1 MNTNNMFWETD
12 ENKLIMSQIFSNKNQ
27 KEIKKKL
34 LEQFVEIKGKKPTYI
49 LKGEVFDSFV
59 NAKTN
64 KLPCGYSWVTLDGV
78 LNCPDDELIDAKCGQ
93 AATGNV
99 IGRVRSYGGET
110 RSAQLIVS
118 IIINDAFNKENK
130 AFDQVLNKSLEQ
142 DWYKEYKIKINS
154 DRRTNEDVLVNRNIL
169 FTDFHELKK
178 ESLNNLI
185 GDDTVVDTFRG
196 NESQL
201 RCLRKL
207 KKWKGSIQ
215 QMFLL
220 DCVMRFGKTFM
231 FYEYIKENYVN
242 KDIFEIHAVFCHDT
256 KTRDGWIKKADK
268 YYKGLFNVIQLNDV
282 RNFDFN
288 QVVDKN
294 TIVLI
299 SQQLLHANKLDVSDI
314 TEKYEKTLQE
324 LIKFDIKVENVFV
337 DECHN
342 YFSLKWKE
350 YFESISKKIILA
362 SGTAANVKITYHDQ
376 FDEDN
381 TYTDTLIDLIRRL
394 KTDYEIEL
402 KIRLN
407 RIDIQDLDGCD
418 GINISNLQD
427 YNEAKDGLKN
437 PATADKFWEGV
448 FKGYDTSPLC
458 EEKIYN
464 NPTHVPI
471 YCETVAFAESG
482 YNYLKKHPELGI
494 KPIMCAGSK
503 RDVKNESELN
513 WEIEKANVD
522 GLSTAMF
529 TAGAYIQGISVK
541 YWKNLMN
548 ISCKKTYEIFYQFLG
563 RIFEID
569 VEEFYGETV
578 NGTMYDYYPH
588 RTVMVGAEFAD
599 SMSISN
605 KTEYSESIRV
615 YFRTFNIWDFVKK
628 GDGTFVKADLNKME
642 KEIRE
647 YGNSSL
653 FRKGCK
659 ASLILNTKKDVML
672 GLMSESKELVQFLMD
687 TIVKPNS
694 TRKKA
699 LEAYMSDLEKGKN
712 NYSEGGTPTKKL
724 PIHIKTTVHKLIDA
738 MSVYTERIPYVAKVL
753 YEHGL
758 ITNLTV
764 KELMSKF
771 THPLFEGGFCFP
783 NDIIAE
789 QFSSHITQYGVIN
802 KIDKKISDGFDIPV
816 MSEYLDL
823 PSDEFFEKCEQ
834 YDDLYRYDGDYT
846 QLCVKDAYG
855 LLKAELSSLNISTK
869 STFHLGNAKSGS
881 IGIAMARLLYDNSQK
896 YFGKVLSKEEILQK
910 ISFCEKNS
918 FHSISNT
925 AMGFTKGVPDD
936 KDYIIINP
944 PYKGKELLHLKLFL
958 ESFKRLN
965 NNGLLICLH
974 PSTQILN
981 GDESKYITTEFR
993 KILQDYDTTI
1003 TLIDGNKLF
1012 NAGFFTPLSVT
1023 RVRKTKDMSIKLINK
1038 YFDNSNNEV
1047 IDIENIDD
1055 VYVHPSNSVIS
1066 IRDKIIGKM
1075 KESITEYLYRKG
1087 YTKGSH
1093 YIKFVT
1099 VSGHPPVDNKI
1110 NPDFY
1115 QMLYKANQHD
1125 INDVLTTTPKGRK
1138 KNGGIYNELGFNSIE
1153 QANNGFGYLKTKF
1166 VRFCLSLKKTG
1177 QNLNLCDMEHIPY
1190 MNFDET
1196 WDDKKLF
1203 DYFDF
1208 TAEERHFIDS
1218 FIGDWYECDTK

>member
-1 MNTNNMFWETD
+1 MDTNNMFWETD

-34 LEQFVEIKGKKPTYI
+34 LEQFVEVNKDLYI
-49 LKGEVFDSFV
+49 LKGEVFESFV
-59 NAKTN
+59 NVKTN
-64 KLPCGYSWVTLDGV
+64 KLSCGYSWGTLDDV
-78 LNCPDDELIDAKCGQ
+78 LNCPDDELINVKCGQ

-99 IGRVRSYGGET
+99 IGRAKVFVS

-118 IIINDAFNKENK
+118 IIINDAFSKEHK
-130 AFDQVLNKSLEQ
+130 GFDQVLNKSLEQ
-142 DWYKEYKIKINS
+142 DWYKEYKIKINP

-196 NESQL
+196 NESHL
-201 RCLRKL
+201 KCLRKL

-256 KTRDGWIKKADK
+256 KTRDGWITKADK

-324 LIKFDIKVENVFV
+324 LIKFDIKVETVFV

-362 SGTAANVKITYHDQ
+362 SGTAANVKIKYHDQ

-394 KTDYEIEL
+394 KTECEIEL

-407 RIDIQDLDGCD
+407 RIHIQDLDGCD
-418 GINISNLQD
+418 GININNLQD

-437 PATADKFWEGV
+437 LATADKFWEGV

-513 WEIEKANVD
+513 WEIEKANAD

-541 YWKNLMN
+541 HWKNLMN

-615 YFRTFNIWDFVKK
+615 YFRTFNIWDYVKK

-647 YGNSSL
+647 FGNSSL
-653 FRKGCK
+653 FRRGCK
-659 ASLILNTKKDVML
+659 AGLITNTNKDVML
-672 GLMSESKELVQFLMD
+672 GLMSESPEFVQFLMD

-694 TRKKA
+694 TKKKA

-712 NYSEGGTPTKKL
+712 NYSEGDAPTQKL
-724 PIHIKTTVHKLIDA
+724 PIHIKTAIHKLIDA

-753 YEHGL
+753 YKHGV
-758 ITNLTV
+758 ITNLTTR
-764 KELMSKF
+764 ELMSKF
-771 THPLFEGGFCFP
+771 NHPLFQEGFCFP

-789 QFSSHITQYGVIN
+789 QFSSHMTQYGVIN

-823 PSDEFFEKCEQ
+823 PKDEFFEKCEQ

-846 QLCVKDAYG
+846 QLCVKDAYD
-855 LLKAELSSLNISTK
+855 LLDKELSSLNNISAK
-869 STFHLGNAKSGS
+869 STFHVGYAKSGA
-881 IGIAMARLLYDNSQK
+881 INMALAKLLYDNS
-896 YFGKVLSKEEILQK
+896 
-910 ISFCEKNS
+910 
-918 FHSISNT
+918 
-925 AMGFTKGVPDD
+925 
-936 KDYIIINP
+936 
-944 PYKGKELLHLKLFL
+944 
-958 ESFKRLN
+958 
-965 NNGLLICLH
+965 
-974 PSTQILN
+974 
-981 GDESKYITTEFR
+981 
-993 KILQDYDTTI
+993 
-1003 TLIDGNKLF
+1003 
-1012 NAGFFTPLSVT
+1012 
-1023 RVRKTKDMSIKLINK
+1023 
-1038 YFDNSNNEV
+1038 
-1047 IDIENIDD
+1047 
-1055 VYVHPSNSVIS
+1055 
-1066 IRDKIIGKM
+1066 
-1075 KESITEYLYRKG
+1075 
-1087 YTKGSH
+1087 
-1093 YIKFVT
+1093 IKF
-1099 VSGHPPVDNKI
+1099 
-1110 NPDFY
+1110 
-1115 QMLYKANQHD
+1115 
-1125 INDVLTTTPKGRK
+1125 
-1138 KNGGIYNELGFNSIE
+1138 
-1153 QANNGFGYLKTKF
+1153 FG
-1166 VRFCLSLKKTG
+1166 
-1177 QNLNLCDMEHIPY
+1177 QI
-1190 MNFDET
+1190 
-1196 WDDKKLF
+1196 
-1203 DYFDF
+1203 
-1208 TAEERHFIDS
+1208 
-1218 FIGDWYECDTK
+1218 

>member
-78 LNCPDDELIDAKCGQ
+78 LNCPDDELINAKCGQ

-118 IIINDAFNKENK
+118 IIINDAFDKENK

-288 QVVDKN
+288 QAVDKN

-448 FKGYDTSPLC
+448 FKGYGTSPLC
-458 EEKIYN
+458 EEEIYN

-529 TAGAYIQGISVK
+529 TAGAYIQGISIK

-659 ASLILNTKKDVML
+659 VRLIANVKKDVMI
-672 GLMSESKELVQFLMD
+672 GLMSESKELVQFLLD
-687 TIVKPNS
+687 TAVKQNS
-694 TRKKA
+694 TQRQA

-712 NYSEGGTPTKKL
+712 NYSEGDTPTQKL
-724 PIHIKTTVHKLIDA
+724 PKTVKTAVHKLIDA

-753 YEHGL
+753 YKHGL
-758 ITNLTV
+758 ITNLTT
-764 KELMSKF
+764 KELMLKVN
-771 THPLFEGGFCFP
+771 HPLFHEGFCFP

-789 QFSSHITQYGVIN
+789 QFSSFITKFGVIN

-816 MSEYLDL
+816 MSDYLDL

-834 YDDLYRYDGDYT
+834 YDDLYRYDGVYT
-846 QLCVKDAYG
+846 QLSVKHAYDI
-855 LLKAELSSLNISTK
+855 LTKQLSKDKILPDKKYHIADS
-869 STFHLGNAKSGS
+869 KSGA
-881 IGIAMARLLYDNSQK
+881 INIALARILYK
-896 YFGKVLSKEEILQK
+896 GTELSKEEVLERITFSEENK
-910 ISFCEKNS
+910 
-918 FHSISNT
+918 FHFSSSI
-925 AMGFTKGVPDD
+925 AMGFINGVPNK
-936 KDYIIINP
+936 KDFIIINP
-944 PYKGKELLHLKLFL
+944 PYKGGLHIDIFNKAFEEL
-958 ESFKRLN
+958 N
-965 NNGLLICLH
+965 DGGTLICLH
-974 PSTQILN
+974 PSTPFINRKPTKDDGKTQKIK
-981 GDESKYITTEFR
+981 EIVSKYKTR
-993 KILQDYDTTI
+993 L
-1003 TLIDGNKLF
+1003 TLVDGNKIF
-1012 NAGFFTPLSVT
+1012 DAGFFTPLSIT
-1023 RVRKTKDMSIKLINK
+1023 RVEKVLDEKIEVVYSHIDSTNKEVKVYDKLDDIFIHGNDIVIGIYNK
-1038 YFDNSNNEV
+1038 ILSKM
-1047 IDIENIDD
+1047 NI
-1055 VYVHPSNSVIS
+1055 SV
-1066 IRDKIIGKM
+1066 
-1075 KESITEYLYRKG
+1075 ESKLYRN
-1087 YTKGSH
+1087 GS
-1093 YIKFVT
+1093 I
-1099 VSGHPPVDNKI
+1099 DNFYLDIIRTCGNIPKNDGKL

-1115 QMLYKANQHD
+1115 CLIYKKDENNFEKLCIETPNEKSEQKGGTGFNQISINSKEEGENLLNYLLTKFARFCVSLYKMNIQ
-1125 INDVLTTTPKGRK
+1125 LTSR
-1138 KNGGIYNELGFNSIE
+1138 ELEI
-1153 QANNGFGYLKTKF
+1153 L
-1166 VRFCLSLKKTG
+1166 
-1177 QNLNLCDMEHIPY
+1177 PY
-1190 MNFDET
+1190 MDFSQEWT
-1196 WDDKKLF
+1196 DKKLF
-1203 DYFDF
+1203 
-1208 TAEERHFIDS
+1208 EHFKLEPKEQE
-1218 FIGDWYECDTK
+1218 FINNYIQNWYEKDGKSN